1 MRRLSRALAAVI
13 GVLFL
18 VVLPATA
25 RAEPDRVAGS
35 PVEVQAG
42 GLECTVYPYWT
53 YPPVYSN
60 SCSSPRPSYSSTI
73 HFRVSSPTAGAT
85 YSWSLS
91 GAPLPSTCTSTSS
104 TCTVAVNTT
113 RADRFVTATVVV
125 SGAGPIGQYTSDAWA
140 LAACPGPTG
149 VEFC

>member
-13 GVLFL
+13 GVLLL

-35 PVEVQAG
+35 PVGVQAG

-60 SCSSPRPSYSSTI
+60 SCASPRPSYSSTI
-73 HFRVSSPTAGAT
+73 AFRVQSPTPGAT

-104 TCTVAVNTT
+104 TCAVTVNTT
-113 RADRFVTATVVV
+113 RADRYVTATVVV
-125 SGAGPIGQYTSDAWA
+125 SVAGTIGQFESYAWA